1 MINMND
7 SSFINFIMVI
17 VTVCILS
24 SILAINDDKDSL
36 ISLDI
41 PDNNL
46 ISVNGQEKINV
57 ENTYVK
63 KTSLIDTNYKEDFEK
78 CMEENKQL
86 THDVNYWKNKYD
98 NIVNY
103 GEDEENNFIWVII
116 IIGLLGF
123 FLYFILKNK
132 I

>member
-46 ISVNGQEKINV
+46 ISVNGQEKINA